1 MCDVHRCGH
10 RGARAHALTL
20 TLILALAQT
29 LTLTLT
35 LALTLTLNP
44 TLTLTLTL
52 TPTPTLTLTA
62 DPNPN
67 PHQARVGTLCWSGHT
82 LSSGS
87 RDRLILQRDVRVAEH
102 FTSKLSGHKQEV
114 CGLLWSP

>member
-1 MCDVHRCGH
+1 M
-10 RGARAHALTL
+10 
-20 TLILALAQT
+20 
-29 LTLTLT
+29 
-35 LALTLTLNP
+35 
-44 TLTLTLTL
+44 
-52 TPTPTLTLTA
+52 
-62 DPNPN
+62 
-67 PHQARVGTLCWSGHT
+67 GTLCWSGHT

>member
-1 MCDVHRCGH
+1 MP
-10 RGARAHALTL
+10 
-20 TLILALAQT
+20 
-29 LTLTLT
+29 
-35 LALTLTLNP
+35 P
-44 TLTLTLTL
+44 TLTL
-52 TPTPTLTLTA
+52 TLTLTA